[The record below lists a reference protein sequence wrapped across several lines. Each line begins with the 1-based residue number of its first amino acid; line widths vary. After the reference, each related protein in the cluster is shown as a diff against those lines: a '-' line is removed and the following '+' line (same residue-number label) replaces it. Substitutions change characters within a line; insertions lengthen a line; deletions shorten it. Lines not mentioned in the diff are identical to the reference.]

1 MKNFT
6 LTLFLISCFLISSF
20 GFSNDYPA
28 SEHKKIAFVIPAV
41 SFEAYAAPTIDD
53 GTLLA
58 FFKKYSQLKEYKND
72 VSTLYKDRSYKAIWY
87 SGDQVNEFGHL
98 MYHKLNS
105 TYEEGVQIRIP
116 YKNKIDEVFDE
127 ESTDKISET
136 DAELLLSSMYIF
148 YAKHVY
154 QGMDAAE
161 QNKIEWYL
169 PKKKIS
175 YQTLLDS
182 ISSNPN
188 LLDQNNHILF
198 SQYYKLQE
206 VLKKYREIE
215 KNNTWKTITIPEP
228 YKDLRPDDTGVTISD
243 VRTRLFVLGDL
254 AQDSKSNFYDRE
266 LMDAVMKYK
275 LRHVLTPNYIITKDH
290 INQMNEPI
298 SDRIKT
304 LMLNMERC
312 RWIPPTLE
320 NQDEYVMV
328 NIPSFRL
335 YYVRNG
341 NYDIVSNVFIGTPLT
356 QTVIFSGQ
364 IDRIVFSPYWTVP
377 NSIVQNELKF
387 KMAEDK
393 NYLADH
399 NMEMSGGRV
408 RQKPGPD
415 NALGLVKFMFP
426 NPNDIYMHDSPSKSL
441 FAFEKRIFSHGCINV
456 EKAKELAIAMLRDYP
471 DWPIDKINAS
481 MSGVKETPCMLK
493 KKVPIYI
500 GYFTAWVSKE
510 GDIGFFPDVYERDVQ
525 LNSLLF
531 PQDTGYKTA
540 NN

>member
-6 LTLFLISCFLISSF
+6 LKIFLISCFLISSF
-20 GFSNDYPA
+20 GYSKDKLFSEN
-28 SEHKKIAFVIPAV
+28 KFAFFIPNSAG
-41 SFEAYAAPTIDD
+41 AKYAAPTINDA
-53 GTLLA
+53 TVLA
-58 FFKKYSQLKEYKND
+58 FFKKYSQLKDYQND
-72 VSTLYKDRSYKAIWY
+72 VSSLYKERAYKSIWY
-87 SGDQVNEFGHL
+87 DGNDINEFGHL

-105 TYEEGVQIRIP
+105 TYEEGVQVRIP
-116 YKNKIDEVFDE
+116 YKDKIDEVFDE
-127 ESTDKISET
+127 DSTDKVSDSDT
-136 DAELLLSSMYIF
+136 ELLLSSMYIL
-148 YAKHVY
+148 
-154 QGMDAAE
+154 
-161 QNKIEWYL
+161 YL
-169 PKKKIS
+169 PKKKLS
-175 YQTLLDS
+175 YQILLDS
-182 ISSNPN
+182 LVINPN
-188 LLDQNNHILF
+188 LLDRNNHVLF
-198 SQYYKLQE
+198 SQYYKLQD

-215 KNNTWKTITIPEP
+215 KNNTWKTITLPNP
-228 YKDLRPDDTGVTISD
+228 YKDLRPDDTGVTIQD
-243 VRTRLFVLGDL
+243 VRTRLFVIGDL

-266 LMDAVMKYK
+266 LMDGVMKYK
-275 LRHVLTPNYIITKDH
+275 LRHVLTPNYIITKEH
-290 INQMNEPI
+290 IAQMNEPI

-320 NQDEYVMV
+320 NQEEYVMV

-335 YYVRNG
+335 YFVRNG

-364 IDRIVFSPYWTVP
+364 IDRIVFSPYWYVP
-377 NSIVQNELKF
+377 SSIIKNELKL
-387 KMAEDK
+387 KMAEEK

-399 NMEMSGGRV
+399 NMEWNGGNV

-441 FAFEKRIFSHGCINV
+441 FGFEKRIFSHGCINV
-456 EKAKELAIAMLRDYP
+456 EKAKDLAISMMKDYP
-471 DWPIDKINAS
+471 DWTLDKINSA
-481 MSGVKETPCMLK
+481 MSGVKETPFKLTK
-493 KKVPIYI
+493 KIPIYI

-510 GDIGFFPDVYERDVQ
+510 GDIGFFPDVYERDVK

-531 PQDTGYKTA
+531 PQDTGFKTA

>member
-6 LTLFLISCFLISSF
+6 LKIFLISCFLISSF
-20 GFSNDYPA
+20 GYSKDKLFSEN
-28 SEHKKIAFVIPAV
+28 KFAFFIPNSAG
-41 SFEAYAAPTIDD
+41 AKYAAPTINDA
-53 GTLLA
+53 TVLA
-58 FFKKYSQLKEYKND
+58 FFKKYSQLKDYQND
-72 VSTLYKDRSYKAIWY
+72 VSSLYKERAYKSIWY
-87 SGDQVNEFGHL
+87 DGNDINEFGHL

-105 TYEEGVQIRIP
+105 TYEEGVQVRIP
-116 YKNKIDEVFDE
+116 YKDKIDEVFDE
-127 ESTDKISET
+127 DSTDKVSDSDT
-136 DAELLLSSMYIF
+136 ELLLSSMYIL
-148 YAKHVY
+148 YAKHVF
-154 QGMDAAE
+154 QGMDAAT

-169 PKKKIS
+169 PKKKLS
-175 YQTLLDS
+175 YQILLDS
-182 ISSNPN
+182 LVINPN
-188 LLDQNNHILF
+188 LLDRNNHVLF
-198 SQYYKLQE
+198 SQYYKLQD

-215 KNNTWKTITIPEP
+215 KNNTWKTITLPNP
-228 YKDLRPDDTGVTISD
+228 YKDLRPDDTGVTIQD
-243 VRTRLFVLGDL
+243 VRTRLFVIGDL

-266 LMDAVMKYK
+266 LMDGVMKYK
-275 LRHVLTPNYIITKDH
+275 LRHVLTPNYIITKEH
-290 INQMNEPI
+290 IAQMNEPI

-320 NQDEYVMV
+320 NQEEYVMV

-335 YYVRNG
+335 YFVRNG

-364 IDRIVFSPYWTVP
+364 IDRIVFSPYWYVP
-377 NSIVQNELKF
+377 SSIIKNELKL
-387 KMAEDK
+387 KMAEEK

-399 NMEMSGGRV
+399 NMEWNGGNV

-441 FAFEKRIFSHGCINV
+441 FGFEKRIFSHGCINV
-456 EKAKELAIAMLRDYP
+456 EKAKDLAISMMKDYP
-471 DWPIDKINAS
+471 DWTLDKINSA
-481 MSGVKETPCMLK
+481 MSGVKETPFKLTK
-493 KKVPIYI
+493 KIPIYI

-510 GDIGFFPDVYERDVQ
+510 GDIGFFPDVYERDVK

-531 PQDTGYKTA
+531 PQDTGFKTA